1 MLVSIINTTL
11 FISMCQWLWLL
22 LMYIRRCH
30 APDLKINVWHRVPLV
45 QTAACILQ
53 SVLCSGDTGVD
64 RMFVVRSTL
73 NNNEHDTNVSVDVD
87 NGLTLVVCHSMPQK
101 PGKTIKCMRT
111 RCGPTKI
118 KYAQPQRARFWPC
131 TLHTLGRHTVVISI
145 HAIHAI
151 HAIRNQIPHNICHL
165 NEIWNIYTNKIVCA
179 SNVARSE
186 GKIRTNEN
194 VAVRWCCAT
203 LEANTNLRGV
213 REHCEHCCQATR
225 SEPNSQSQPH
235 VRCPSA
241 MYTSQSVDK
250 RTGYTAMRRM
260 GLYWKIYTEILKRYL
275 CQESWFMRLAVW
287 HALTAKRA
295 SFYVIAFECN
305 GWILSNQHHV

>member
-1 MLVSIINTTL
+1 M
-11 FISMCQWLWLL
+11 
-22 LMYIRRCH
+22 
-30 APDLKINVWHRVPLV
+30 
-45 QTAACILQ
+45 
-53 SVLCSGDTGVD
+53 
-64 RMFVVRSTL
+64 VVAIAYVHST
-73 NNNEHDTNVSVDVD
+73 V
-87 NGLTLVVCHSMPQK
+87 
-101 PGKTIKCMRT
+101 
-111 RCGPTKI
+111 
-118 KYAQPQRARFWPC
+118 PC
-131 TLHTLGRHTVVISI
+131 TRFENKCVTPRTAGTNGSVYTAVCIMQWWHGRRSYVCGAQHTEQQWTWHECLCRCRQWTHARRMPFDAAKTRQNHQMHANALWANKNKICTTATRTFLAMHTLGRHTVVIS
-145 HAIHAI
+145 IHAI